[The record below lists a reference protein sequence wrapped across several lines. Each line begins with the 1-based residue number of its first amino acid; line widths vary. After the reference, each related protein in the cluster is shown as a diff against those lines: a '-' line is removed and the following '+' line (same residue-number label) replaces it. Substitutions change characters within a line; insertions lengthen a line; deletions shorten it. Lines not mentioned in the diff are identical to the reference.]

1 MGDTVLT
8 HSIRDFIQSSQPD
21 YIIAPTGKAQFDI
34 GAPLLLDENEII
46 ELADLSTGKII
57 CNHMGALDHCRID
70 HNSLASLLDEHAVK
84 HRYTIPRDGATM
96 ILSTT
101 SQNESKSG

>member
-8 HSIRDFIQSSQPD
+8 HSIRNFIQDNQPD
-21 YIIAPTGKAQFDI
+21 YIVAPTGKAQFDL

-46 ELADLSTGKII
+46 ELANLSTGKII

-70 HNSLASLLDEHAVK
+70 HHSLVALLEKHAVK
-84 HRYTIPRDGATM
+84 DRYIIPRDGDTV
-96 ILSTT
+96 ILTT
-101 SQNESKSG
+101 NY